1 MIVVFIGPPGAGKGT
16 QAARFARSLGVPH
29 IASGDLLR
37 AASAQ
42 NTPLGREAQTYMEA
56 GHLVPDELTLTIVE
70 QRLAQPDAAISAVLD
85 GFPRTLQQARRLD
98 EVLARDGWGQVD
110 AAVYIEAPRTV
121 VLERMNARRRADET
135 PEVQAKRYD
144 VYERDT
150 TPLVAYYQERGV
162 LATIDGVRAVETVT
176 RDIAAA
182 LAARELPLTA
192 TTAMHE

>member
-42 NTPLGREAQTYMEA
+42 NTPLGCEAQTYMEA

-135 PEVQAKRYD
+135 AEVQAKRYD

-150 TPLVAYYQERGV
+150 APLVAYYQERGV

>member
-56 GHLVPDELTLTIVE
+56 GHLAPDELTLTIVE

-135 PEVQAKRYD
+135 AEVQAKRYD

-150 TPLVAYYQERGV
+150 APLVAYYQERGV

>member
-110 AAVYIEAPRTV
+110 AAIYIEAPRTV

-150 TPLVAYYQERGV
+150 APLVAYYQERGV

>member
-135 PEVQAKRYD
+135 AEVQAKRYD

-150 TPLVAYYQERGV
+150 APLVAYYQERGV

>member
-150 TPLVAYYQERGV
+150 APLVAYYQERGV

>member
-42 NTPLGREAQTYMEA
+42 NTPLGREAQIYMEA

-70 QRLAQPDAAISAVLD
+70 QRLTQPDAAMGAVLD

-98 EVLARDGWGQVD
+98 DVLARDGWGQVD
-110 AAVYIEAPRTV
+110 AAVYIEAPRTI
-121 VLERMNARRRADET
+121 VLERMNARRRTDET

-176 RDIAAA
+176 RDIATA

>member
-42 NTPLGREAQTYMEA
+42 NTSLGREAQTYMEA

-150 TPLVAYYQERGV
+150 APLVAYYQERGV

-192 TTAMHE
+192 TTAMRE